1 MKFLSAYP
9 SFVNCVFI
17 FACDI
22 ETFSYEQPNTE
33 QTFCVAEMFTL
44 SYAVN
49 SLPALL
55 YTVSK
60 RTYMQSFIC
69 ICFTC
74 DMTDRSLVFLPI
86 YVKL

>member
-1 MKFLSAYP
+1 MKLLSPYP

-17 FACDI
+17 VACDI
-22 ETFSYEQPNTE
+22 ETSSYEQSNTE

-55 YTVSK
+55 YTVTK
-60 RTYMQSFIC
+60 RTYIHA
-69 ICFTC
+69 
-74 DMTDRSLVFLPI
+74 VFHLHML
-86 YVKL
+86 YM